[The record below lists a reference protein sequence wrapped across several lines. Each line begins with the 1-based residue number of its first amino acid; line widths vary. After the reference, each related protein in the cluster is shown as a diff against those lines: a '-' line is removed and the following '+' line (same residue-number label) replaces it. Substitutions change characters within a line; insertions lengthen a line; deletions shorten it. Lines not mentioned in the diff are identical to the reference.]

1 MKILLYGA
9 ASAALFAVMIWNTY
23 VEQEQFFLAAM
34 NIVNSN
40 TKMLVWSRVVEM
52 HTVLQ
57 TRTEASVV
65 NRTNK
70 LSSNNRVGC
79 VQHHGSVGRRSGSR
93 TAEAVLWAI
102 ASH

>member
-23 VEQEQFFLAAM
+23 VEQEQFFLAVM

-57 TRTEASVV
+57 TRTGAS
-65 NRTNK
+65 TFK
-70 LSSNNRVGC
+70 LHKQTELEQS
-79 VQHHGSVGRRSGSR
+79 RRLC
-93 TAEAVLWAI
+93 TTPW
-102 ASH
+102 